1 MENEAQ
7 LLTVKQV
14 AQILRVS
21 NQTVRNYIKARV
33 LPAVRIN
40 SRVYRIF
47 ESDVRKMISEVEG

>member
-21 NQTVRNYIKARV
+21 NQTVRNYIKTRV

>member
-21 NQTVRNYIKARV
+21 NQTVRNYIKTRV

-40 SRVYRIF
+40 SRVYRIL

>member
-7 LLTVKQV
+7 LLRVKQV

-21 NQTVRNYIKARV
+21 NHTVRNYIKARV